1 MTGSPA
7 ANQGDAAMHIG
18 IFCGSRDKVPSLF
31 RAVAREVGTLM
42 ANRGHGL
49 VYGGGG
55 TGLMGEVARGALAAG
70 GSVIGVI
77 PSFMVG
83 REIMLKSVQDM
94 RVVRDMAER
103 KGLMISL
110 SDAFLVLPGGVGT
123 LEELFEVWSGG
134 SLSQHDKPVALL
146 NASGFYDHLLR
157 FLDRAEE
164 ESFVRPAQRKA
175 LRVATSPAA
184 ALDDLEQ
191 ARGHA

>member
-1 MTGSPA
+1 M
-7 ANQGDAAMHIG
+7 NIG
-18 IFCGSRDKVPSLF
+18 VFCGSREKVPSVF
-31 RAVAREVGTLM
+31 RAVAREVGTLL

-70 GSVIGVI
+70 GSVMGVI

-83 REIMLKSVQDM
+83 REIMLKSVKDM

-103 KGLMISL
+103 KALMISQ

-157 FLDRAEE
+157 FLDRAADDA
-164 ESFVRPAQRKA
+164 FVRPAQRAA
-175 LRVATSPAA
+175 LRVAISPAA
-184 ALDDLEQ
+184 ALDALEL
-191 ARGHA
+191 AKGHA